1 MTQASVLPLRIRF
14 PRTNRLSSPTVPHS
28 EKADRRDGPS
38 RFVFPIL
45 AIGAVFQAIMQTV
58 MVPLLPSMP
67 GFTGAGPAAVSWLL
81 TATLLVGAIMTPI
94 FGRLADMIGKKRMLV
109 TAFALMTAGSLI
121 CALTSDIGL
130 LIFARGLQGA
140 GAAVLP
146 IGMSILRDELPRE
159 RVDRAVAVLSATLG
173 IGTAVGIPFA
183 ATIVEFADWHVLFWV
198 TTVIGAGVL
207 AAAVI
212 FIRESRTRTGGRFD
226 AVGAVGLTGALVCL
240 LVPITQGGIWGWTS
254 PAVLTMFAAA
264 VVLFVLWGVQQMRNT
279 NPLVDLRVSA
289 RRAVLAPH
297 LVALLVGFAFY
308 GNTLI
313 TTQLLQASPGNG
325 AGYGFSI
332 LQAALCQLP
341 ASFAMMIFALVAAR
355 VADRFGA
362 RTAMFAGALFLIV
375 GYAVHAVPDKPVWS
389 VVVAVF
395 IAAIGTTFV
404 YCTLPLL
411 ILGAVPASQ
420 NAAANGV
427 NVLLRT
433 VGSTVCSAVV
443 ASILAASTLTGGV
456 SAAGFS
462 LAYLMCGACAV
473 IVFGAAFALPTR
485 ARTCRA
491 EPI

>member
-14 PRTNRLSSPTVPHS
+14 PRTDRLPSPTLARS
-28 EKADRRDGPS
+28 ERTARDGGTS

-45 AIGAVFQAIMQTV
+45 AVGAVFQAIMQTV

-67 GFTGAGPAAVSWLL
+67 ALTGAGATAVSWLL
-81 TATLLVGAIMTPI
+81 TTTLLVGAIMTPI

-109 TAFALMTAGSLI
+109 TAFSLMTLGSLI

-183 ATIVEFADWHVLFWV
+183 ATIVEFADWHVLFWI
-198 TTVIGAGVL
+198 TTAIGAGVL
-207 AAAVI
+207 AAATI

-240 LVPITQGGIWGWTS
+240 LVPITQGGTWGWTS
-254 PAVLTMFAAA
+254 PAVLTMFATA
-264 VVLFVLWGVQQMRNT
+264 VVLFLLWGLQQLRNG

-289 RRAVLAPH
+289 KRTVLAPH
-297 LVALLVGFAFY
+297 LVALVVGFAFY

-313 TTQLLQASPGNG
+313 TTQLLQASPENG
-325 AGYGFSI
+325 AGYGFTI

-355 VADRFGA
+355 VSDRFGA
-362 RTAMFAGALFLIV
+362 RSAMFVGALFLIV
-375 GYAVHAVPDKPVWS
+375 GYAVHAVPDKPVWT
-389 VVVAVF
+389 VVSAVF

-433 VGSTVCSAVV
+433 VGSTVCSATV
-443 ASILAASTLTGGV
+443 ASILAAYTLSGGV
-456 SAAGFS
+456 AGAGFT
-462 LAYLMCGACAV
+462 LAYLACGGCAV
-473 IVFGAAFALPTR
+473 IVFAAAFALP
-485 ARTCRA
+485 ARGRRGELA
-491 EPI
+491 